1 MQFYGA
7 CIDNDQLYMVTE
19 FMEHGDLF
27 TALNNPERGPHYSW
41 YKKCAPS
48 LCLLCSCLHL
58 ALNRGRSTAEAQA
71 RCGGEAAYHAL
82 PV

>member
-27 TALNNPERGPHYSW
+27 TALNNPERGPSYCW
-41 YKKCAPS
+41 YKK
-48 LCLLCSCLHL
+48 
-58 ALNRGRSTAEAQA
+58 
-71 RCGGEAAYHAL
+71 
-82 PV
+82 